1 LVEHSL
7 GKGEVVGPTPTAGS
21 RFEDERWNDMKFWT
35 AKELAPFLVL
45 AAILAGIGMVYELVV
60 LIDKYEQW
68 QKRRRAKKAKDRSR

>member
-1 LVEHSL
+1 
-7 GKGEVVGPTPTAGS
+7 
-21 RFEDERWNDMKFWT
+21 MKFWT